1 MTVPRVGAAA
11 AGPGAPSGAP
21 RDSSSVRRFVI
32 ACFEVCKPKI
42 VATIVFTAVVGMF
55 LAVPGMAPID
65 LLLAGSAGIGLGAA
79 AGAAFNHA
87 VEARVDAVMAR
98 TRNRPVVS
106 GVLAPRTAAVFAC
119 VLAACSTGVLLVWVN
134 WLTAALTLL
143 STTAYAVVYTVWL
156 KPATPQNIVI
166 GGAAGAM
173 PPVIGWAAMTGAV
186 DPHALLLFLII
197 FAWTPPHFWALAIH
211 RRSEYA
217 AADVP
222 MLPVTHGVPF
232 TRLQILFYTVLL
244 LVASVLPYV
253 TRMSG
258 VVYLAGAVIFGA
270 GFAYYALALLFR
282 DDPALPMRTFGYS
295 IVYLF
300 GIFACLLV
308 DHHFQWMMV

>member
-1 MTVPRVGAAA
+1 MTVPRAGAAA

-21 RDSSSVRRFVI
+21 RDSPSVRRLFV
-32 ACFEVCKPKI
+32 ACVEVCKPKI

-55 LAVPGMAPID
+55 LSVPGMAPID
-65 LLLAGSAGIGLGAA
+65 LLLAGSVGIGLGAA

-106 GVLAPRTAAVFAC
+106 GVLAPRTVTVFAC
-119 VLAACSTGVLLVWVN
+119 VLAVCSTGVLLVWVN

-186 DPHALLLFLII
+186 DPHALLLFLIV

-270 GFAYYALALLFR
+270 GFVYYALALLFR

-308 DHHFQWMMV
+308 DHHFQWKMV

>member
-1 MTVPRVGAAA
+1 MTDPRAGAAA
-11 AGPGAPSGAP
+11 AGSGP
-21 RDSSSVRRFVI
+21 VPVRHSFN
-32 ACFEVCKPKI
+32 AYLEVCKPKI
-42 VATIVFTAVVGMF
+42 VVTIVFTAVVGMF
-55 LAVPGMAPID
+55 LAVPGMVPVGI
-65 LLLAGSAGIGLGAA
+65 LLAGAAGIGLGAA

-87 VEARVDAVMAR
+87 VERRIDTAMAR
-98 TRNRPVVS
+98 TRNRPVVA
-106 GVLAPRTAAVFAC
+106 GVLAPRSVTVFAC
-119 VLAACSTGVLLVWVN
+119 ILAAASVGVLLVWVN
-134 WLTAALTLL
+134 WLTAALTLV

-173 PPVIGWAAMTGAV
+173 PPVIGWAAVTGAV

-222 MLPVTHGVPF
+222 MLPVTHGVAF
-232 TRLQILFYTVLL
+232 TRLQILLYTLLL

-258 VVYLAGAVIFGA
+258 VVYLAGAVIFGG
-270 GFAYYALALLFR
+270 GFVYYALALMFR
-282 DDPALPMRTFGYS
+282 DDPTLPMKTFGYS

-308 DHHFQWMMV
+308 DHHFQVVMV

>member
-1 MTVPRVGAAA
+1 MTVPRASAAA
-11 AGPGAPSGAP
+11 ADSGSIP
-21 RDSSSVRRFVI
+21 VRHHFTAYV
-32 ACFEVCKPKI
+32 EVCKPKI
-42 VATIVFTAVVGMF
+42 VVTIVFTAVVGMF
-55 LAVPGMAPID
+55 LAVPGMVPVDI
-65 LLLAGSAGIGLGAA
+65 LLAGAAGIGLGAA

-87 VEARVDAVMAR
+87 VERRIDTAMAR
-98 TRNRPVVS
+98 TRNRPVVA
-106 GVLAPRTAAVFAC
+106 GVLAPRSVTVFAC
-119 VLAACSTGVLLVWVN
+119 ILAAASAGVLLVWVN
-134 WLTAALTLL
+134 WLTAALTLV

-173 PPVIGWAAMTGAV
+173 PPVIGWAAVTGAV

-211 RRSEYA
+211 RRSDYA

-222 MLPVTHGVPF
+222 MLPVTHGVAF
-232 TRLQILFYTVLL
+232 TRLQILLYTLLL

-258 VVYLAGAVIFGA
+258 IVYLAGAIVFGA
-270 GFAYYALALLFR
+270 GFVYYALALMFR
-282 DDPALPMRTFGYS
+282 DDPTLPMKTFGYS

-308 DHHFQWMMV
+308 DHHFQVVMV

>member
-1 MTVPRVGAAA
+1 MTAPRADAAA
-11 AGPGAPSGAP
+11 ADSG
-21 RDSSSVRRFVI
+21 SVPVRHCL
-32 ACFEVCKPKI
+32 AAYLEVCKPKI

-55 LAVPGMAPID
+55 LAVPGMVPVD
-65 LLLAGSAGIGLGAA
+65 VLLAGAAGIGLGAA

-87 VEARVDAVMAR
+87 VERRIDTVMAR
-98 TRNRPVVS
+98 TRSRPVVA
-106 GVLAPRTAAVFAC
+106 GVLASRTVTVFAC
-119 VLAACSTGVLLVWVN
+119 ILAAGSAGVLLVWVN
-134 WLTAALTLL
+134 WLTAALTLV

-173 PPVIGWAAMTGAV
+173 PPVIGWVAVTGAV

-222 MLPVTHGVPF
+222 MLPVTHGVAF
-232 TRLQILFYTVLL
+232 TRLQILLYTLLL

-258 VVYLAGAVIFGA
+258 IVYLAGAVVFGA
-270 GFAYYALALLFR
+270 GFVYYALALMFR
-282 DDPALPMRTFGYS
+282 DDPTLPMKTFGYS

-300 GIFACLLV
+300 GIFALLLV
-308 DHHFQWMMV
+308 DHHFQVLMA

>member
-1 MTVPRVGAAA
+1 MTVPRANAAA
-11 AGPGAPSGAP
+11 AGSGP
-21 RDSSSVRRFVI
+21 VSVRH
-32 ACFEVCKPKI
+32 CFTAYLEVCKPKI
-42 VATIVFTAVVGMF
+42 VVTIVFTAVVGMF
-55 LAVPGMAPID
+55 LAVPGMVPVDI
-65 LLLAGSAGIGLGAA
+65 LLAGAAGIGLGAA

-87 VEARVDAVMAR
+87 VERRIDTAMAR
-98 TRNRPVVS
+98 TRNRPVVA
-106 GVLAPRTAAVFAC
+106 GVLAPRSVTVFAC
-119 VLAACSTGVLLVWVN
+119 ILAAASAGVLLVWVN
-134 WLTAALTLL
+134 WLTAALTLV

-156 KPATPQNIVI
+156 KPVTPQNIVI

-173 PPVIGWAAMTGAV
+173 PPVIGWAAVTGAV

-211 RRSEYA
+211 RRSDYA

-222 MLPVTHGVPF
+222 MLPVTHGVAF
-232 TRLQILFYTVLL
+232 TRLQILLYTLLL

-258 VVYLAGAVIFGA
+258 IIYLAGAIVFGA
-270 GFAYYALALLFR
+270 VFVYYALALMFR
-282 DDPALPMRTFGYS
+282 DDPTLPMRTFGYS

-308 DHHFQWMMV
+308 DHHFQVVMV

>member
-1 MTVPRVGAAA
+1 MTAPPAGAAA
-11 AGPGAPSGAP
+11 ADSG
-21 RDSSSVRRFVI
+21 SVPVRHYFT
-32 ACFEVCKPKI
+32 AYLEVCKPKI
-42 VATIVFTAVVGMF
+42 AFTIVFTAVVGMF
-55 LAVPGMAPID
+55 LAVPGMVPLDA
-65 LLLAGSAGIGLGAA
+65 LLAGAAGIGLGAA

-87 VEARVDAVMAR
+87 VERRIDTVMAR
-98 TRNRPVVS
+98 TRNRPVVA
-106 GVLAPRTAAVFAC
+106 GVLAPRSVTVFAC
-119 VLAACSTGVLLVWVN
+119 ILAAGSVGVLLVWVN
-134 WLTAALTLL
+134 WLTAALTLV

-173 PPVIGWAAMTGAV
+173 PPVIGWAAVTGAV

-211 RRSEYA
+211 RRNEYA

-222 MLPVTHGVPF
+222 MLPVTHGVAF
-232 TRLQILFYTVLL
+232 TRLQILLYTLLL

-258 VVYLAGAVIFGA
+258 VVYLAGAVVFGA
-270 GFAYYALALLFR
+270 GFVYYALALMFR
-282 DDPALPMRTFGYS
+282 DDSTLPMKTFGYS

-308 DHHFQWMMV
+308 DHHFQVKLV

>member
-1 MTVPRVGAAA
+1 MTVPRAGAAA
-11 AGPGAPSGAP
+11 ADSGPTP
-21 RDSSSVRRFVI
+21 VRHYLT
-32 ACFEVCKPKI
+32 AYLEVCKPKI
-42 VATIVFTAVVGMF
+42 VVTIVFTAVVGMF
-55 LAVPGMAPID
+55 LAVPGMVPVDI
-65 LLLAGSAGIGLGAA
+65 LLAGAAGIGLGAA

-87 VEARVDAVMAR
+87 VERRIDTAMAR
-98 TRNRPVVS
+98 TRNRPVVA
-106 GVLAPRTAAVFAC
+106 GVLAPRSVTVFAC
-119 VLAACSTGVLLVWVN
+119 VLAAASAGVLLVWVN
-134 WLTAALTLL
+134 WLTAALTLV

-173 PPVIGWAAMTGAV
+173 PPVIGWAAVTGAV

-211 RRSEYA
+211 RRSDYA

-222 MLPVTHGVPF
+222 MLPVTHGVAF
-232 TRLQILFYTVLL
+232 TRLQILLYTLLL

-258 VVYLAGAVIFGA
+258 IVYLAGAIVFGA
-270 GFAYYALALLFR
+270 GFVYYALALMFR
-282 DDPALPMRTFGYS
+282 NDPTLPMKTFGYS

-308 DHHFQWMMV
+308 DHHFQVVMI

>member
-1 MTVPRVGAAA
+1 MPTRHGFTAYL
-11 AGPGAPSGAP
+11 
-21 RDSSSVRRFVI
+21 
-32 ACFEVCKPKI
+32 EVCKPKI
-42 VATIVFTAVVGMF
+42 AVTIVFTAVVGMF
-55 LAVPGMAPID
+55 LAVPGMVPVDI
-65 LLLAGSAGIGLGAA
+65 LLAGAAGIGLGAA

-87 VEARVDAVMAR
+87 VEGRIDTAMSR
-98 TRNRPVVS
+98 TRNRPVVA
-106 GVLAPRTAAVFAC
+106 GVLDPRSVTVFAC
-119 VLAACSTGVLLVWVN
+119 ILAVASVSVLLAWVN
-134 WLTAALTLL
+134 WLTAALTLV

-156 KPATPQNIVI
+156 KPVTPQNIVI

-173 PPVIGWAAMTGAV
+173 PPVIGWAAVTGSV

-222 MLPVTHGVPF
+222 MLPVTHGVAF
-232 TRLQILFYTVLL
+232 TRLQILLYTLLL

-258 VVYLAGAVIFGA
+258 IIYLAGAIVLGVVFV
-270 GFAYYALALLFR
+270 YYALALMFR
-282 DDPALPMRTFGYS
+282 DDPTLPMKTFGYS

-300 GIFACLLV
+300 GIFACLLL
-308 DHHFQWMMV
+308 DHHFQVVMV

>member
-1 MTVPRVGAAA
+1 MSVPRAGAAA
-11 AGPGAPSGAP
+11 DSGPMP
-21 RDSSSVRRFVI
+21 VRHCL
-32 ACFEVCKPKI
+32 AAYFEVCKPKI
-42 VATIVFTAVVGMF
+42 VATIVFTAMVGMF
-55 LAVPGMAPID
+55 LAVPGMVPVDI
-65 LLLAGSAGIGLGAA
+65 LFAGTVGIGLGAA

-87 VEARVDAVMAR
+87 VERRIDTVMAR
-98 TRNRPVVS
+98 TRNRPVVA
-106 GVLAPRTAAVFAC
+106 GVLASGSVTVFAC
-119 VLAACSTGVLLVWVN
+119 ILAAGSAGVLLVWVN
-134 WLTAALTLL
+134 WLTATLTLV

-173 PPVIGWAAMTGAV
+173 PPVIGWAAVTGAV

-222 MLPVTHGVPF
+222 MLPVTHGVAF
-232 TRLQILFYTVLL
+232 TRLQILLYTLLL

-258 VVYLAGAVIFGA
+258 IVYLAGAVVFGA
-270 GFAYYALALLFR
+270 GFVYYALALMFR

-300 GIFACLLV
+300 GVFACLLV
-308 DHHFQWMMV
+308 DHHFQVVVV

>member
-1 MTVPRVGAAA
+1 M
-11 AGPGAPSGAP
+11 
-21 RDSSSVRRFVI
+21 
-32 ACFEVCKPKI
+32 CKPKI
-42 VATIVFTAVVGMF
+42 AVTIVFTAVVGMF
-55 LAVPGMAPID
+55 LAVPGMVPID
-65 LLLAGSAGIGLGAA
+65 ILLAGAVGIGLGAA

-87 VEARVDAVMAR
+87 VERRIDLVMAR

-106 GVLAPRTAAVFAC
+106 GLLAPRSVTVFAC
-119 VLAACSTGVLLVWVN
+119 ILAVGSTGVLLVWAN
-134 WLTAALTLL
+134 WLAAALTLV

-173 PPVIGWAAMTGAV
+173 PPVIGWVAVTGAV

-222 MLPVTHGVPF
+222 MLPVTHGVAF
-232 TRLQILFYTVLL
+232 TRLQILLYTLLL
-244 LVASVLPYV
+244 LVASLLPYV

-258 VVYLAGAVIFGA
+258 VVYLAGAVVFGA
-270 GFAYYALALLFR
+270 GFVYYALALMFR
-282 DDPALPMRTFGYS
+282 DDATLPMRTFGYS

-308 DHHFQWMMV
+308 DHHFQVVMV

>member
-1 MTVPRVGAAA
+1 MTVPRASAAA
-11 AGPGAPSGAP
+11 ADSGSGSGSMA
-21 RDSSSVRRFVI
+21 VRHSL
-32 ACFEVCKPKI
+32 AAYLEVCKPKI
-42 VATIVFTAVVGMF
+42 VVTIVFTAVVGMF
-55 LAVPGMAPID
+55 LAVPGMVPVDI
-65 LLLAGSAGIGLGAA
+65 LLAGAAGIGLGAA

-87 VEARVDAVMAR
+87 VERRIDTVMAR
-98 TRNRPVVS
+98 TRDRPVVA
-106 GVLAPRTAAVFAC
+106 GVLAPRSVTVFAC
-119 VLAACSTGVLLVWVN
+119 ILAAASAGVLLVWVN
-134 WLTAALTLL
+134 WLTAALTLV

-173 PPVIGWAAMTGAV
+173 PPVIGWAAVTGAV

-222 MLPVTHGVPF
+222 MLPVTHGVAF
-232 TRLQILFYTVLL
+232 TRLQILLYTLLL

-258 VVYLAGAVIFGA
+258 IVYLAGAIVFGA
-270 GFAYYALALLFR
+270 VFVYYALALMFR

-300 GIFACLLV
+300 GIFALLLV
-308 DHHFQWMMV
+308 DHHFQVVMV

>member
-1 MTVPRVGAAA
+1 MTVPRAGAATA
-11 AGPGAPSGAP
+11 DPGAPSDSP
-21 RDSSSVRRFVI
+21 RDAPSARRFLAALV
-32 ACFEVCKPKI
+32 EVCKPKI

-65 LLLAGSAGIGLGAA
+65 LLLAGSVGIGLGAA

-106 GVLAPRTAAVFAC
+106 GALAPRTVAVFAC

-270 GFAYYALALLFR
+270 GFVYYALALLFR

-300 GIFACLLV
+300 GIFACLLA

>member
-1 MTVPRVGAAA
+1 MTVPRAGAAA
-11 AGPGAPSGAP
+11 AGSDASSDSP
-21 RDSSSVRRFVI
+21 RDSPSVRRFVI
-32 ACFEVCKPKI
+32 ACVEVCKPKI
-42 VATIVFTAVVGMF
+42 VLTIVFTAVVGMF

-65 LLLAGSAGIGLGAA
+65 LLLAGSVGIGLGAA

-258 VVYLAGAVIFGA
+258 VVYLAGAAIFGA
-270 GFAYYALALLFR
+270 GFVYYALALLFR

-300 GIFACLLV
+300 GIFACLLA